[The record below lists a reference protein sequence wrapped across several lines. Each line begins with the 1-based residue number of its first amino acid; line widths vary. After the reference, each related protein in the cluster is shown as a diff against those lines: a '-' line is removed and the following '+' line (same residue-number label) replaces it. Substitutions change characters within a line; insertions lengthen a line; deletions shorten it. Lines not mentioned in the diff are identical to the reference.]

1 MLFDFLCGRLLLP
14 LPLLQARHSTFAIAT
29 LLCTALTLTGC
40 VTAPEL
46 PQAPLPAPAATQTVY
61 VPVYVEVEKAAV
73 PAPTAIAPEPVKLPE
88 DQEQSLALLT
98 EIAKSTSSNGEE
110 LRKEYTSAQATF
122 NRDKTLI
129 NRMRFTWYAALLAP
143 AQQGDDARL
152 TALIEPMVAKIGGFG
167 ATHPLRPI
175 AELLLAQISER
186 ARQVREQSK
195 KVDELQQKLD
205 ALKAIEKQ
213 LLDRERRRN

>member
-1 MLFDFLCGRLLLP
+1 MFDFLCGQLA
-14 LPLLQARHSTFAIAT
+14 LPLLRARHSAVATAT
-29 LLCTALTLTGC
+29 LLCTILALTGC

-46 PQAPLPAPAATQTVY
+46 PPSPQPAPVATQTVY
-61 VPVYVEVEKAAV
+61 VPVYVEVEKAAA
-73 PAPTAIAPEPVKLPE
+73 PAPAAVTPEPLKLPE
-88 DQEQSLALLT
+88 DHEQSLALLT
-98 EIAKSTSSNGEE
+98 EIAKSTNSNGEE

-122 NRDKTLI
+122 NREKTLI
-129 NRMRFTWYAALLAP
+129 NRMRLTWYSALLAP
-143 AQQGDDARL
+143 AQQGEDARL
-152 TALIEPMVAKIGGFG
+152 TTLIEPMVAKIGGFG

-186 ARQVREQSK
+186 GRQVREQSK